1 MIQTMAVTIWA
12 GVLSPEENLM
22 RVLQTVLAYVLILV
36 ATSTASAQQ
45 VIKGT
50 VTAIDELGGTISIQQ
65 ADGSR
70 HDRNQRCRQR
80 VTRLEMD
87 FCSMLCALA
96 KRWRA
101 RSKRWMVLE
110 RSPD

>member
-12 GVLSPEENLM
+12 GVLSPEENPM
-22 RVLQTVLAYVLILV
+22 KVLQTVLAYVMSILV
-36 ATSTASAQQ
+36 ATWTANAQQ

-70 HDRNQRCRQR
+70 HDRNQRWR
-80 VTRLEMD
+80 
-87 FCSMLCALA
+87 MLHPET
-96 KRWRA
+96 KI
-101 RSKRWMVLE
+101 
-110 RSPD
+110 D